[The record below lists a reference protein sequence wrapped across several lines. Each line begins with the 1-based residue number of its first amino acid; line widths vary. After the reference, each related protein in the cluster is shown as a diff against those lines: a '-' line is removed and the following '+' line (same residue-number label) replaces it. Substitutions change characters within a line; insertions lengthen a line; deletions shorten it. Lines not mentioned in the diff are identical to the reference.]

1 MSYIFHEDILEVSS
15 LNQYKFV
22 SWYCLKVFLKPNKY
36 LIIALWYGRAV
47 IWSNQGIQERRLV
60 LEVRVQRSLLLAFVS
75 LASGIESG
83 NQICI
88 WNSMKWNIF
97 PEGRLVSVCVKT
109 NACSETSTLKITKSC
124 LYFMSLFLVWTG
136 AQGLCCCWFGIL
148 FSDTQKWSVMDILI
162 MTSKLQVHSLKFP

>member
-15 LNQYKFV
+15 LNKYKFV
-22 SWYCLKVFLKPNKY
+22 SWYCLKVFLKQNKY

-47 IWSNQGIQERRLV
+47 IWSNQGIQERWLV

-88 WNSMKWNIF
+88 WNSMKWISWRKTCECMCKNQHLLRNAHPQNHKILPLF
-97 PEGRLVSVCVKT
+97 HEPLLGVNRSSGSV
-109 NACSETSTLKITKSC
+109 L
-124 LYFMSLFLVWTG
+124 LLVWY
-136 AQGLCCCWFGIL
+136 FI
-148 FSDTQKWSVMDILI
+148 
-162 MTSKLQVHSLKFP
+162 

>member
-60 LEVRVQRSLLLAFVS
+60 LRSECRGHVTCLCVSSFWHWVRKPNMYLKFNEMKYISWRKTCECMCKNQHLLRNVHPQNHKILPLFHEPLLGVNRSSGSVLLLV
-75 LASGIESG
+75 
-83 NQICI
+83 
-88 WNSMKWNIF
+88 W
-97 PEGRLVSVCVKT
+97 
-109 NACSETSTLKITKSC
+109 
-124 LYFMSLFLVWTG
+124 YF
-136 AQGLCCCWFGIL
+136 I
-148 FSDTQKWSVMDILI
+148 
-162 MTSKLQVHSLKFP
+162 